1 LLLYD
6 RNDGDGQDRRRERI
20 AEMPRVTLSFDNGP
34 HPDVTPGVLA
44 TLARYEIRTTFFV
57 IGKNIASSEGQA
69 QIAMAHA
76 QGHWIGNHSHHHATP
91 IGHIENAA
99 EAIAEIER
107 TDDLIGAFA
116 RPSRLFRPYGQGGIL
131 DQRLLSEAAV
141 AYLREHRA
149 TCVIW
154 NVLPR
159 DWLDPRG
166 WVETA
171 LAQIGE
177 REESL
182 VVLHDIATGAMA
194 HLERFIERALAA
206 GAEFRQ
212 AFPDECV
219 LIRDGEPTPS
229 LDAYVTR
236 R

>member
-1 LLLYD
+1 
-6 RNDGDGQDRRRERI
+6 
-20 AEMPRVTLSFDNGP
+20 MPRVTLSFDNGP
-34 HPDVTPGVLA
+34 HPDVTPRVLA
-44 TLARYEIRTTFFV
+44 TMARYEIRASFFV
-57 IGKNIASSEGQA
+57 IGKNIASPEGQA

-76 QGHWIGNHSHHHATP
+76 QGHWIGNHTHHHATP
-91 IGHIENAA
+91 LGRIESPA
-99 EAIAEIER
+99 EAVAEIER
-107 TDDLIGAFA
+107 TDELIGAFA
-116 RPSRLFRPYGQGGIL
+116 HPSRLFRPHGQGGIL

-141 AYLREHRA
+141 AYLRKRRA

-159 DWLDPRG
+159 DWLDPDG

-182 VVLHDIATGAMA
+182 VVLHDIATGAMT
-194 HLERFIERALAA
+194 HLERFIEQALAS

-229 LDAYVTR
+229 LGAHVTR

>member
-1 LLLYD
+1 
-6 RNDGDGQDRRRERI
+6 
-20 AEMPRVTLSFDNGP
+20 MPRVTLSFDNGP

-44 TLARYEIRTTFFV
+44 ALARYEIRATFFV
-57 IGKNIASSEGQA
+57 IGKNIASPEGRA
-69 QIAMAHA
+69 QMATAHE
-76 QGHWIGNHSHHHATP
+76 QGHWIGNHTHHHQTP
-91 IGHIENAA
+91 LGRIENSA
-99 EAIAEIER
+99 EALAEIER
-107 TDDLIGAFA
+107 TDELIGAFA
-116 RPSRLFRPYGQGGIL
+116 HPSRLFRPYGEGGIL

-141 AYLREHRA
+141 AHLRERRA

-159 DWLDPRG
+159 DWLDPQG

-177 REESL
+177 HEESL
-182 VVLHDIATGAMA
+182 MVLHDIATGAMA
-194 HLERFIERALAA
+194 HLERFIERALAS

-219 LIRDGEPTPS
+219 LIRDGQPARS